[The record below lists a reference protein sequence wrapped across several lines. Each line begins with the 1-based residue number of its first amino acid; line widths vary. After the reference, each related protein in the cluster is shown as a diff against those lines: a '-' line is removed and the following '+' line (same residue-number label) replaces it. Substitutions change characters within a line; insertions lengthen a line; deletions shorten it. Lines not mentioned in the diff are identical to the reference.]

1 MQNLP
6 LWLWRKCNWET
17 VLHTRGNMVR
27 SNIFDGWGNF
37 QWNSRSV
44 LTTYK
49 QITFLTREHRFALI
63 KITFLQLRIV
73 RNIKIVQNLRNVNVV
88 QKCQYGS
95 KCQKSNVVKMSK
107 CSNSTKCQK
116 TKSKEKAKCSKC
128 QHKEQNCQYS
138 VEMSKWFQMSK
149 MLKCQNRNYRNS
161 M

>member
-49 QITFLTREHRFALI
+49 QITFLTREHRPALLCI
-63 KITFLQLRIV
+63 FFFLQFLSIFLFLVIFDHNDHFSILTILRILNTLIFDFCFEFSLLIFEHFDYWPSWPTEPFFLGS
-73 RNIKIVQNLRNVNVV
+73 RLKISILLTYSAL
-88 QKCQYGS
+88 KGS
-95 KCQKSNVVKMSK
+95 LWSRTQLQS
-107 CSNSTKCQK
+107 Q
-116 TKSKEKAKCSKC
+116 
-128 QHKEQNCQYS
+128 
-138 VEMSKWFQMSK
+138 
-149 MLKCQNRNYRNS
+149 
-161 M
+161 